1 MKIEADNILRSL
13 IRRYERSVLSKQ
25 GSERHLRI
33 RFDMEKEMNA
43 YYHYEYLEEAAV
55 LDEEMERLEA
65 KQWVS
70 VKRNDGRITEVELN
84 PDTVEEVYAW
94 LKLDSAAVFHQDL
107 SALLEQYRGQGI
119 DNYIDDVEDRIK
131 SYKSVKQ
138 LVFED
143 LKLQENLLK
152 SLAAMQTL
160 EKDTLERVFSAEV
173 LHYSKA
179 FEPIRAKAVRLLR
192 LYFSEEPEAEDEE
205 LLAQFHILK
214 NPGHLILKG
223 HGMIQ
228 VKDTVLRM
236 ENFAEGMTL
245 SSSDVNNVTTMD
257 LADPDVLTIENL
269 TAFYQCERKN
279 TLIIYLGGYHNTV
292 RRQFLKRIFEM
303 YPEKHYYHFGDIDAG
318 GFYILEH
325 LKRMTGIPFEPFLMG
340 VSELERYHERTIPLT
355 ESDRKRLLALAERP
369 EYTDV
374 IQTMLE
380 TNRKMEQEQIPASDM
395 IR

>member
-1 MKIEADNILRSL
+1 M
-13 IRRYERSVLSKQ
+13 
-25 GSERHLRI
+25 
-33 RFDMEKEMNA
+33 
-43 YYHYEYLEEAAV
+43 
-55 LDEEMERLEA
+55 
-65 KQWVS
+65 
-70 VKRNDGRITEVELN
+70 ELN